1 MLKHRFRVL
10 TFAVI
15 RPCQSCLDQRSPSSD
30 SMPLASSRS
39 LQTLPDSALR
49 FRSAL
54 GGRELGVRRDHLGC
68 PLLKAYSVVIPT
80 QSDCFNR
87 EGDDDLSL

>member
-49 FRSAL
+49 FRTAL
-54 GGRELGVRRDHLGC
+54 GGPDWALGEITLDALC
-68 PLLKAYSVVIPT
+68 
-80 QSDCFNR
+80 
-87 EGDDDLSL
+87 